1 VRYLNAIDRDMN
13 PAEHYIYNQ
22 PEPYKGILMHLQMM
36 IETTLLGVELKFK
49 WNIPCFYIGKSP
61 ICYLNAN
68 HKKKFVDIAFW
79 NSAHLTKH
87 LNVLVSE
94 NRKVV
99 RSLRYTT
106 LEEIDNDILVDVL
119 QDAYSVRKNGF
130 YKQKDLL

>member
-1 VRYLNAIDRDMN
+1 MRYLNAIDIDMN
-13 PAEHYIYNQ
+13 PADHYIYNQ

-36 IETTLLGVELKFK
+36 IETTLPGVELKFK

-119 QDAYSVRKNGF
+119 QDAYSIRKNGF

>member
-1 VRYLNAIDRDMN
+1 VRYLNAIDIDMN
-13 PAEHYIYNQ
+13 PAENYIFNQ
-22 PEPYKGILMHLQMM
+22 PEPYKGILMHLHMM
-36 IETTLLGVELKFK
+36 IETTLPDIEMKFK

-87 LNVLVSE
+87 LNELISE

-99 RSLRYTT
+99 RSLRYST
-106 LEEIDNDILVDVL
+106 LEGIDNDILIDVL
-119 QDAYSVRKNGF
+119 KDAYSVRKNGF

>member
-1 VRYLNAIDRDMN
+1 MN

-36 IETTLLGVELKFK
+36 IETTLPGVELKFK

-87 LNVLVSE
+87 LTVLVSE

-106 LEEIDNDILVDVL
+106 LEEIDNDVLVDVL